1 MVACLSTVYLHGGI
15 GGSLCDQALV
25 VSAGSSTALDVSENG
40 RSQLDLPFSLPTAQS
55 IKNIQVLYLNVS
67 QPMCT
72 ACIEWKDPKISHIR

>member
-1 MVACLSTVYLHGGI
+1 MTCLSTVNLHGGI
-15 GGSLCDQALV
+15 DGSLCDQALV

-40 RSQLDLPFSLPTAQS
+40 RSQLDLPFSLPTTQS

-72 ACIEWKDPKISHIR
+72 ACIEYKDPNISHIR